1 MKRLMLA
8 AAILSIHECMP
19 MIMGSSEGGPEYMP
33 GQVIVGTVD
42 LIDFQT
48 VEHISSVVGGRMLDW
63 DENHDMM
70 LLEVGERLTVD
81 EAIARLTREIGV
93 AYAEPNYVIRVFRH
107 PNDPYYSSQYHHAQI
122 ASPEAWDITTGSAS
136 VVVCDID
143 SGADLDHV
151 DLAGNLWTNPGEIPG
166 NGIDDDGNGYID
178 DIVGW
183 DFHEGDN
190 DPSDVA
196 GFMNPGHD
204 THTAGLIGAVGNNG
218 VGLTGVSW
226 DVSIMIVRFINE
238 IGMGT
243 VFNAAKSINY
253 SVYNGARV
261 INASWGGFPDTETL
275 RNSMEYAA
283 DNEVLLAIACGNGS
297 MFGVGQDN
305 DAKPMFP
312 ASFPHLNVISIA
324 ATDQADTRT
333 TFSNYGRASV
343 DLAAPGQA
351 VLSTLPNDT
360 YKVFSGTSMSSPIV
374 AGAAALLLSQTPSMT
389 AVELRHYLLGSVDR
403 ITSMQGISTAQ
414 GRLNI
419 YRALTGDLQLDDADS
434 DGYLDIYD
442 NCPDLA
448 NPDQVDTDGDGVG
461 DPCDTGGTG
470 PSCQGSP
477 S

>member
-1 MKRLMLA
+1 
-8 AAILSIHECMP
+8 
-19 MIMGSSEGGPEYMP
+19 
-33 GQVIVGTVD
+33 
-42 LIDFQT
+42 
-48 VEHISSVVGGRMLDW
+48 
-63 DENHDMM
+63 
-70 LLEVGERLTVD
+70 
-81 EAIARLTREIGV
+81 
-93 AYAEPNYVIRVFRH
+93 
-107 PNDPYYSSQYHHAQI
+107 
-122 ASPEAWDITTGSAS
+122 
-136 VVVCDID
+136 
-143 SGADLDHV
+143 
-151 DLAGNLWTNPGEIPG
+151 
-166 NGIDDDGNGYID
+166 
-178 DIVGW
+178 
-183 DFHEGDN
+183 
-190 DPSDVA
+190 
-196 GFMNPGHD
+196 MNPGHG

-218 VGLTGVSW
+218 VGLPGVSW